1 MRGGAIQFGKF
12 IVKSFKRAAAI
23 GLTSLL
29 LSGTAMA
36 QTSTQDGAVLVFAP
50 TYFGAFNPIT
60 ALDMVNQM
68 PGFSIDNG
76 QHVRGLADTFANVL
90 VDGERQST
98 KSESIHDILS
108 RIPVGNVE
116 RVELVREAVAG
127 VDMRGQTRVANIVL
141 REDQASRSTTASVSA
156 IYWAG
161 SERLTPSG
169 NVSTTWDQGSS
180 RFTLAAG
187 LDTNAAPVLRD
198 EWLYDAAGTLIESRD
213 ERVSRNVVSPRVSG
227 SINTDF
233 DSGARLNLSLSANQY
248 VSDALDTSV
257 VVDAA
262 GDSLRTEIFETDYE
276 DTMWEGT
283 LTYEQPLGENLS
295 GQLVL
300 LNQQTESSSDEEYL
314 QALANGDRSTTF
326 FNNDVE
332 NGERAVRA
340 PLTWEMNERHSFEF
354 GAESAFNYLEN
365 SLLISVADGGTQPT
379 QLPVSNTRVEEE
391 RSELFASHVW
401 RPVDSVTVESG
412 FRFERSTIS
421 QTGDAARERSFNYP
435 KPSVT
440 LTWNSGENTQ
450 FVFGLE
456 REVGQLSFGA
466 FASSIDPTD
475 DVILIGNPEL
485 EPEKTWRAQ
494 AQWEHRWNGEGS
506 FSVTLTHEEVEDVRD
521 AQPVTIVTDA
531 GAVPPTT
538 RTFDAP
544 GNIGDGRRTYLQ
556 MDAAIPLDDYGLGD
570 SRLNLSAF
578 LRDTEVTDPTTGEKR
593 RFQGNEDWRFSASF
607 RQNLTEQ
614 SMSWGW
620 SASVL
625 GDEDLYRFD
634 EIYEFS
640 RDPRFDLWVETTAYF
655 DATIR
660 LSWQDLS
667 AQTNE
672 RERSF
677 FSDAR
682 DVGTLEAVERR
693 EQDLGGFVVL
703 SARKTF

>member
-1 MRGGAIQFGKF
+1 M
-12 IVKSFKRAAAI
+12 KSFKQAAAI

-29 LSGTAMA
+29 LSGTAVA
-36 QTSTQDGAVLVFAP
+36 QTSTHDGAVLVFAP
-50 TYFGAFNPIT
+50 TYFSAFNPVT
-60 ALDMVNQM
+60 ALDMVRQV

-76 QHVRGLADTFANVL
+76 EHVRGLADTFANVL

-98 KSESIHDILS
+98 KSESINDILS
-108 RIPVGNVE
+108 RIPVENIE
-116 RVELVREAVAG
+116 RVELVREAVPG

-141 REDQASRSTTASVSA
+141 REDQSSRSTTALLA
-156 IYWAG
+156 GIYWAG
-161 SERLTPSG
+161 ADRVTPTG
-169 NVSTTWDQGSS
+169 NISTTWDQGNT

-187 LDTNAAPVLRD
+187 LDTNAAPYIRD
-198 EWLYDAAGTLIESRD
+198 EWLYDANGNLIESRD
-213 ERVSRNVVSPRVSG
+213 ERTARDVVSPRLSG

-233 DSGARLNLSLSANQY
+233 DNGARLNLSLSANQY
-248 VSDALDTSV
+248 LSDTLDTSV
-257 VVDAA
+257 VTDAA

-283 LTYEQPLGENLS
+283 LTYEHPLGENLS

-300 LNQQTESSSDEEYL
+300 LNQQSDSSSDEEYL
-314 QALANGDRSTTF
+314 RATASGNRNTTF

-332 NGERAVRA
+332 SGERAVRGT
-340 PLTWEMNERHSFEF
+340 LTWEMNDRHSFEF

-365 SLLISVADGGTQPT
+365 SLLISVAAGSTQPT
-379 QLPVSNTRVEEE
+379 QLPVSNTRIEEE

-401 RPVDSVTVESG
+401 RPMDNVTVESG

-450 FVFGLE
+450 WVFGLE

-506 FSVTLTHEEVEDVRD
+506 LSVTLTHEEVEDVRD

-538 RTFDAP
+538 TTFDAP

-556 MDAAIPLDDYGLGD
+556 IDTAIPLDDYGLGD

-593 RFQGNEDWRFSASF
+593 RFQGNEDWRFSANF
-607 RQNLTEQ
+607 RQNLTER

-620 SASVL
+620 SASFL
-625 GDEDLYRFD
+625 GDEDRYRFD
-634 EIYEFS
+634 EIYEFG
-640 RDPRFDLWVETTAYF
+640 RDPRFDVWVETTAYLG
-655 DATIR
+655 ATIR
-660 LSWQDLS
+660 LSWQDLT
-667 AQTNE
+667 AQNME
-672 RERSF
+672 RERRF

-682 DVGTLEAVERR
+682 DVGTLEAIERR

-703 SARKTF
+703 QARKTF